1 MESKPTENAPS
12 KEEKTQ
18 EPGPEGGEKPLTP
31 EQEVEALRKK
41 LRDVE
46 LCCALDLLQFEQDWN
61 KDGRNGSHLYEDL
74 SNFMVSTCE
83 NRITGIKRQLKEL
96 SDCVTKMRELE
107 GLVEK
112 DYDHLASTIRFR
124 KC

>member
-18 EPGPEGGEKPLTP
+18 EPGPEGGQKPLTP

-74 SNFMVSTCE
+74 RNFMVSTCE
-83 NRITGIKRQLKEL
+83 NRITGIKRQLKKLLGPLTYIQEL
-96 SDCVTKMRELE
+96 KKEL
-107 GLVEK
+107 K
-112 DYDHLASTIRFR
+112 DLNDEF
-124 KC
+124 

>member
-1 MESKPTENAPS
+1 MESKPTENTLN

-18 EPGPEGGEKPLTP
+18 GPGSKGGQEPLTP

-61 KDGRNGSHLYEDL
+61 RDGRNESHLYED
-74 SNFMVSTCE
+74 VRAQQVAIC
-83 NRITGIKRQLKEL
+83 
-96 SDCVTKMRELE
+96 
-107 GLVEK
+107 
-112 DYDHLASTIRFR
+112 
-124 KC
+124 